1 MFLRGARAVTNA
13 TVRGLAALQ
22 NRFAGAIDERAV
34 KEALRKEAE
43 ALAAEARAG
52 APAGLAQSVEI
63 RDESR
68 GTGIAYAIGTPDP
81 AGPALEFGTVRTA
94 ASPWLLPVF
103 RARRGVV
110 NDVLR
115 NAVQA
120 AFRRIPSAF

>member
-1 MFLRGARAVTNA
+1 MTNT

-22 NRFAGAIDERAV
+22 DRFAGALDERAV
-34 KEALRKEAE
+34 RETLRRQAE
-43 ALAAEARAG
+43 ALAAKARTQ
-52 APAGLAQSVEI
+52 APASVAQTVEV

-81 AGPALEFGTVRTA
+81 AGPALEFGTVRKA

-103 RARRGVV
+103 RARRSVV

-120 AFRRIPSAF
+120 AFRRARRAV

>member
-1 MFLRGARAVTNA
+1 MTKA

-22 NRFAGAIDERAV
+22 DRFAGGLDERAV

-43 ALAAEARAG
+43 ALAAEARAE
-52 APAGLAQSVEI
+52 APVGLAQSIEV

-68 GTGIAYAIGTPDP
+68 GTRIAYAIGTPDP
-81 AGPALEFGTVRTA
+81 AGPALEFGTVRKA

-103 RARRGVV
+103 GAQRSVV

-120 AFRRIPSAF
+120 AFRR